1 MAAKMRTIKAAIEY
15 IRQQDPETSVTE
27 WWTRQLVK
35 KGKLRHHKAGNKILI
50 DLDYFEEFLKNP
62 PEEVPE
68 PENNNHY
75 GKLRRIQ
82 V

>member
-1 MAAKMRTIKAAIEY
+1 MATRMRTIKAAIEY
-15 IRQQDPETSVTE
+15 IKQQDPESSVTE
-27 WWTRQLVK
+27 WWTRQLVN

-62 PEEVPE
+62 PEEVLE
-68 PENNNHY
+68 PVSNEY